1 VLVRVV
7 LPTDGKALPL
17 YVDGATADTPTTAV
31 VLDRR
36 RVRVPAGSRVSFAT
50 WFAAFPA
57 GWWARHTD
65 VRRVRLE
72 LELSGPGRVE
82 LFRSDRPGAPSPCP
96 AGPPS

>member
-1 VLVRVV
+1 MLVRVV
-7 LPTDGKALPL
+7 LPIDDKALPL
-17 YVDGATADTPTTAV
+17 YVDGAAADSPTSAV

-65 VRRVRLE
+65 VRQVRLE

-82 LFRSDRPGAPSPCP
+82 LFRSDR
-96 AGPPS
+96 AGRTEPTTGGGR